1 MQTLLI
7 TGAGRG
13 IGLAT
18 TRHFLEHGHMVYA
31 CSRNLEAIKELQ
43 KEFPDNCHPVFLD
56 LKSNDSIED
65 LRKAIQSQNVILD
78 YVIHNAGF
86 LVNKPFRDI
95 SGEELEQAYR
105 INVMAPFLLTQAVF
119 PFLATNSHV
128 VAISSMGGFQG
139 SVKFPGLTAYS
150 SSKAAVASL
159 MECLQAEFAGYSQTF
174 NSLCIGAVQTE
185 MLQNAF
191 PGYEAPL
198 QPAQMAAFIYQF
210 TTTAHHFLRGKT
222 IPVSL
227 STP

>member
-18 TRHFLEHGHMVYA
+18 TKLFLENGCTVMA
-31 CSRNLEAIKELQ
+31 CSRNIEALVELQ
-43 KEFPDNCHPVFLD
+43 IDYPDTCIPIMLD
-56 LKSNDSIED
+56 LLDDLSIEN
-65 LRKAIQSQNVILD
+65 LKKVIQDKNVALN
-78 YVIHNAGF
+78 YVIHNAGY
-86 LVNKPFRDI
+86 LVNKPFVDI
-95 SGEELEQAYR
+95 TKAELDQVYH
-105 INVMAPFLLTQAVF
+105 INVLAPFVLTQALLPYF
-119 PFLATNSHV
+119 TSNAHV

-159 MECLQAEFAGYSQTF
+159 MECLQAEFAGYSHSF

-185 MLQNAF
+185 MLKDAF
-191 PGYEAPL
+191 PGYNAPL
-198 QPAQMAAFIYQF
+198 QPGQMAAFIYQF
-210 TTTAHHFLRGKT
+210 TTTAHQFIRGKT